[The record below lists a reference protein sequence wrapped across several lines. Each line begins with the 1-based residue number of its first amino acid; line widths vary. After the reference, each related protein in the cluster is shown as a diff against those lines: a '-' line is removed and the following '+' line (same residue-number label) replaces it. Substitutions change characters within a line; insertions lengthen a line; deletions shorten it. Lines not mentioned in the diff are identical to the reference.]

1 MIDAYK
7 KLARNWLKK
16 TGDTMIGGDLTL
28 FRDPTLDLHA
38 VDKRYVDQHSNTA
51 LPAVISGRE
60 YYPSW
65 GATVSSIL
73 WLAVDVGRAI
83 IAPMYLETTG
93 SYSRLRTRCSVGANS
108 AFRLGIYY
116 LDPNTWLPT
125 QLALDAGAVS
135 WTGVGGD
142 RTLAISFTPTQR
154 SCGIAAFYDTRSDS
168 TNVNM
173 PSLVVQQGGFWPG
186 GYDPSSASLS
196 NPIPYRLTSTGNPSG
211 AMPAANT
218 YSWVVAA
225 DNLTD
230 QPLIG
235 VQRA

>member
-1 MIDAYK
+1 DHHGDVHDAAPVERPRHRQVRSRGSHPWWGTAPRAAPHRHLPDVQGRSDRRCPRHRGRPADVRGGPGANGGSRRVPGPPRGRHAAHHRIPHEPEGRPGPMIDAYK

-93 SYSRLRTRCSVGANS
+93 SYSRLR
-108 AFRLGIYY
+108 
-116 LDPNTWLPT
+116 
-125 QLALDAGAVS
+125 
-135 WTGVGGD
+135 
-142 RTLAISFTPTQR
+142 
-154 SCGIAAFYDTRSDS
+154 
-168 TNVNM
+168 
-173 PSLVVQQGGFWPG
+173 
-186 GYDPSSASLS
+186 
-196 NPIPYRLTSTGNPSG
+196 
-211 AMPAANT
+211 
-218 YSWVVAA
+218 
-225 DNLTD
+225 
-230 QPLIG
+230 
-235 VQRA
+235 